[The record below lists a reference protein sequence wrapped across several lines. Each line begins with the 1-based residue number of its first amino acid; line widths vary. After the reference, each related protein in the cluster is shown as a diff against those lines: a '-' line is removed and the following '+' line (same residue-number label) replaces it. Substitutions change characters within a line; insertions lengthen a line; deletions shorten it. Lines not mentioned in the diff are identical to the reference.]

1 VCASVDCLW
10 HLAAPI
16 ADKASGLFTN
26 RVRPGSAVWPV
37 SRPGPAL
44 SLALAIPP
52 RRYCLIAAATA
63 ARRMR
68 PPSLFSSYRTD
79 TAPCRTGTAQ
89 RGLTGFAA
97 VSRACTRKVRGDGRA
112 EVRPRERMGANGS
125 ARRPARVT
133 QDVSGPQCSGHQQAR
148 NLRHSR
154 SLVRQFRHTSDK
166 LAGQVA
172 NRRESVIVVKG
183 QVAMP
188 RRPARRR

>member
-1 VCASVDCLW
+1 LPLASCSCVDEPEGTLPRTGHAEIRVRTTVCASVDCLW

-125 ARRPARVT
+125 ARRLPP
-133 QDVSGPQCSGHQQAR
+133 GPPG
-148 NLRHSR
+148 
-154 SLVRQFRHTSDK
+154 RQR
-166 LAGQVA
+166 AAAQ
-172 NRRESVIVVKG
+172 
-183 QVAMP
+183 
-188 RRPARRR
+188 RPSTGL